1 MIVRAG
7 LTVCVCFSLGF
18 AAGVFFLIYKLVPYF
33 P

>member
-1 MIVRAG
+1 MIARIVLAS
-7 LTVCVCFSLGF
+7 CIFSLGV